1 MFTLA
6 SYKLHLQPKTTVK
19 WHAGFTPACFINIC
33 KYIKVDKTP
42 YCLIKYALEYISRR
56 EAGSVLQH
64 LQEKCEKY
72 QKHLSELFE
81 IGCKVVDMPENA
93 PPCLLN
99 QKEQNNFCTQCV
111 YYLKDELQTHLYG
124 CHEAHR
130 WNGKYIYYCP
140 LGLTFIAA
148 SISAGTGVLMGG
160 LVLGPLVMGDIQDVL
175 ADLPNSNMVKAV
187 SKLRE
192 FSTRKVQHI
201 SEILSVVTAHI
212 SDIDQ
217 QKHQNFLYNQ
227 EKILKEIYVAKDYY
241 QNMDTKSADM
251 LLHFEKNLKTAV
263 LRGEKSSAFQMLNE
277 MLAHIYVYSD
287 FDINAVKARLLELLV
302 ILSRATIEAGADPT
316 ETFRLSENFILQIK
330 SYVDIDQL
338 AFWISDI
345 IRRFIVQAFD
355 LAQVKHSDAVFKITN
370 YIKKN
375 CSEKVTLDSMA
386 KEVYLSKSY
395 LSSIFKQE
403 TGMSLTAY
411 ITKVRVEKSKKMLL
425 DHGISLAAI
434 SCQCGFKDQSYF
446 TKVFK
451 KETGISPKK
460 FRNNNFGGNCAV

>member
-1 MFTLA
+1 MM
-6 SYKLHLQPKTTVK
+6 P
-19 WHAGFTPACFINIC
+19 
-33 KYIKVDKTP
+33 
-42 YCLIKYALEYISRR
+42 R
-56 EAGSVLQH
+56 

-72 QKHLSELFE
+72 QKHFSELLE
-81 IGCKVVDMPENA
+81 IGCKIVDVPENE
-93 PPCLLN
+93 PPCLLY
-99 QKEQNNFCTQCV
+99 QDELKNFCAHCTF
-111 YYLKDELQTHLYG
+111 KTDELQTHLYG

-148 SISAGTGVLMGG
+148 SISGNSGALTGG
-160 LVLGPLVMGDIQDVL
+160 LILGPFVMGDVDDALV
-175 ADLPNSNMVKAV
+175 DLPDPKMAWAV
-187 SKLRE
+187 SQISE
-192 FSTRKVQHI
+192 FSTAKIQHI

-212 SDIDQ
+212 SGVEH
-217 QKHQNFLYNQ
+217 QKLQNLLYDQ

-241 QNMDTKSADM
+241 EDMDTQSADM
-251 LLHFEKNLKTAV
+251 LLQFEKDLRIAV
-263 LRGEKSSAFQMLNE
+263 LRGEKNTALQMLNE
-277 MLAHIYVYSD
+277 MLAHIYVYSN
-287 FDINAVKARLLELLV
+287 FDISAIKARLLELLV

-316 ETFRLSENFILQIK
+316 ETFRLSENFILQIE
-330 SYVDIDQL
+330 SYVDVDQL

-345 IRRFIVQAFD
+345 VRRFIVQAFD
-355 LAQVKHSDAVFKITN
+355 LAQVKHSDVVFKITN

-375 CSEKVTLDSMA
+375 CAEKLTLDSLA

-425 DHGISLAAI
+425 EDGVSLAII
-434 SCQCGFKDQSYF
+434 SSQCGFKDQSYF

-451 KETGISPKK
+451 KETGVSPKR
-460 FRNNNFGGNCAV
+460 FRNNYFGDSRADRDD